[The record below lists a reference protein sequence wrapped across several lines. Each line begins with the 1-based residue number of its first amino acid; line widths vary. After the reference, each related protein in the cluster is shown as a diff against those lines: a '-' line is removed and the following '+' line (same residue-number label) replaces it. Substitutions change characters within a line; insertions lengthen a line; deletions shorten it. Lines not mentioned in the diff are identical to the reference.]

1 MPHIWKKKGV
11 DIEVGDI
18 VNHVLYGREWI
29 GIVVRIDNIDGGFQ
43 KNRKRALVCMVP
55 GSEYE
60 HYFEKAFSKKEGT
73 RRGWV
78 TTNWL
83 IRHKTIDKSLEK

>member
-1 MPHIWKKKGV
+1 MSAYIWKKNGAQIK
-11 DIEVGDI
+11 VGDI

-29 GIVVRIDNIDGGFQ
+29 GIVVRIEVIEGAFH
-43 KNRKRALVCMVP
+43 KERRRALICMVP

-60 HYFEKAFSKKEGT
+60 LYFEKAFSRKEGV

-83 IRHKTIDKSLEK
+83 MKHETEKENS